1 MTYCNVPCLR
11 GKASMSHQNSN
22 PSFSL
27 KAFLFLVAAVFAA
40 AATIL
45 IISASSAA
53 TVTGSAPALAV
64 SLVEG
69 ANTGLIA
76 PGGQRWFRFVPDRHG
91 QVSNLEKSL
100 TLFFTPS
107 DDQHIRRVQIQIFDE
122 SQLPFFYFGDVSRM
136 ANLGAGQIVSRD
148 NNPETGE
155 LLWTGWLS
163 GQQNYYVQL
172 ANGNDVAIDYW
183 LFTDNVTNISLG
195 EPSAPVATA
204 VPSQVPVP
212 PVSSGIDQPAPLTP
226 EVTGARLEA
235 NSTHWYTFTP
245 VDPSSQ
251 DVFIEQSFSLFFTP
265 DDGNRSHRVNFKLFP
280 AQTVEMW
287 QRGGMDQLVNFGA
300 GELVS
305 RDGDPNTGE
314 RIWRGV
320 VLRGETYL
328 LAIENGSEVGIDY
341 RLFEGDVI
349 HP

>member
-1 MTYCNVPCLR
+1 
-11 GKASMSHQNSN
+11 MSQQNSN
-22 PSFSL
+22 SSFSL

-76 PGGQRWFRFVPDRHG
+76 PGGQRWFRFVPDRG
-91 QVSNLEKSL
+91 GRASNLEKSL
-100 TLFFTPS
+100 TLFFTPN
-107 DDQHIRRVQIQIFDE
+107 DDQRVRRVQMQIFDE
-122 SQLPFFYFGDVSRM
+122 SQLPFFYFGDASQM
-136 ANLGAGQIVSRD
+136 ANLGAGQMVSRD

-163 GQQNYYVQL
+163 GQQSYYVQL
-172 ANGNDVAIDYW
+172 ANSNDVAIDYW
-183 LFTDNVTNISLG
+183 LFTDNVLSHPLG
-195 EPSAPVATA
+195 EPSAPMTTVA
-204 VPSQVPVP
+204 PSQVPAPPISSNTGQPVP
-212 PVSSGIDQPAPLTP
+212 LMP
-226 EVTGARLEA
+226 EVTRARLES
-235 NSTHWYTFTP
+235 NSTRWYTFTP
-245 VDPSSQ
+245 FDPSKQ

-280 AQTVEMW
+280 TQNVEMW
-287 QRGGMDQLVNFGA
+287 QRGEIDQLVNFGA

-320 VLRGETYL
+320 VLQGETYL
-328 LAIENGSEVGIDY
+328 LAVENGSEVEIDY
-341 RLFEGDVI
+341 RLFEGDII